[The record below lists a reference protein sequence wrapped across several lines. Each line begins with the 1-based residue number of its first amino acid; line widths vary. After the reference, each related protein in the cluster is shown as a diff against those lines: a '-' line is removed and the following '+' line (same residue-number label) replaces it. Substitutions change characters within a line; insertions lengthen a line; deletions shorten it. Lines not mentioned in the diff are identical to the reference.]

1 MNYGNEGAAMGSL
14 GEDIREYNRL
24 LKAGGIKRAYRGIM
38 SFMTG
43 LRDMLATRHPDYSA
57 GTLYQ
62 GYMDMTYFSF
72 TPAALGE
79 RKLKLA
85 VVYLHEENRLEA
97 WLAGGN
103 RKVQAEYIE
112 RFKRLDLG
120 GYKLSIIGPGVAS
133 IVEAV
138 LADKPVFDDEE
149 GLINLAEDEIMRFSA
164 KIEGIL
170 LEAA

>member
-1 MNYGNEGAAMGSL
+1 MNDGNEGAAMGSL

-38 SFMTG
+38 SFMSC
-43 LRDMLATRHPDYSA
+43 LRDVLATSHPDYSA
-57 GTLYQ
+57 GSLYQ

-79 RKLKLA
+79 RKLKIA

-97 WLAGGN
+97 WLSGGN

-112 RFKRLDLG
+112 RLKRLDLG
-120 GYKLSIIGPGVAS
+120 GYKLSIIGPGVDS

-138 LADKPVFDDEE
+138 LADKPDFDDEE
-149 GLINLAEDEIMRFSA
+149 GLIKVAEDEIMRFSA